1 VLITDGRRDPAA
13 VAMSLALHACFLALL
28 ALALRHTV
36 DTGSPE
42 MPAVAQ
48 LLRIEH
54 RPPSEHPAEHAAAA
68 ASAVAPAH
76 AAIPHVVPRPNLATV
91 REAAAPAPNVTY
103 RPTVS
108 GAQTARIALP
118 GGATAPVSTSA
129 QAPAPL
135 VSTTPLASAS
145 PAPVAAASTAPIG
158 GGGNPGASGK
168 AGLGNFGES
177 YDPTLDP
184 DVRKTV
190 VAGVGAGFVVQIEV
204 DENGHATKITFV
216 SGPADAA
223 EREALR
229 AKLLAASYVTAI
241 CNGLPCAG
249 TFELKT

>member
-1 VLITDGRRDPAA
+1 VLITESRRDPAA
-13 VAMSLALHACFLALL
+13 VAMSVALHACFLALL
-28 ALALRHTV
+28 ALALRHV
-36 DTGSPE
+36 VETGPSELPV
-42 MPAVAQ
+42 VAQ

-54 RPPSEHPAEHAAAA
+54 RAPSEHPAEHAAAT

-76 AAIPHVVPRPNLATV
+76 AAMPHVVPRPNLAIV
-91 REAAAPAPNVTY
+91 RQVAAPAPDATY

-108 GAQTARIALP
+108 GAQAAP
-118 GGATAPVSTSA
+118 VAVAGGVVAPVSTSA

-145 PAPVAAASTAPIG
+145 PAAVAAASVAPV
-158 GGGNPGASGK
+158 GGGNPGTNGK

-184 DVRKTV
+184 DVRKQV
-190 VAGVGAGFVVQIEV
+190 VDGVAGGFIVQIEV
-204 DENGHATKITFV
+204 DENGHATAVTFV
-216 SGPADAA
+216 RGPADPAA
-223 EREALR
+223 REALR
-229 AKLLAASYVTAI
+229 AKLLAASYVPAT